1 MNAFA
6 GDSNIAAEIWRLHL
20 KHSFSL
26 IIETG
31 TEFGHTALW
40 LAKIAD
46 VITIEN
52 NYDHYLKAVDRCDEH
67 RVRCVFG
74 DSASVLRS
82 FVFIRGGY
90 GEEDKILFYL
100 DAHCNETQ
108 ECSISEELKAISQI
122 TCKPII
128 VIHDCL
134 NPNNPELG
142 YDTYNGK
149 PLSLEMINADDVL
162 DVIYMEGGWDHY
174 YNSVAEGGLRGVIYI
189 TPKL

>member
-20 KHSFSL
+20 KHSFRL

-52 NYDHYLKAVDRCDEH
+52 NYDHYLKAVSLCEEQ
-67 RVRCVFG
+67 RVCCVFG
-74 DSASVLRS
+74 DSASVLRAMAAS
-82 FVFIRGGY
+82 RVGGLN
-90 GEEDKILFYL
+90 DNVLFYL
-100 DAHCNETQ
+100 DAHCQEED
-108 ECSISEELKAISQI
+108 ECSITAELSAIGNFNCNP
-122 TCKPII
+122 TI
-128 VIHDCL
+128 VIHDFQ
-134 NPNNPELG
+134 NPEKPELG
-142 YDTYNGK
+142 FDSYKGRPLCLDMIKEHIDRIYQEPGYKYHYNK
-149 PLSLEMINADDVL
+149 
-162 DVIYMEGGWDHY
+162 
-174 YNSVAEGGLRGVIYI
+174 VAEGGLRGVIYI